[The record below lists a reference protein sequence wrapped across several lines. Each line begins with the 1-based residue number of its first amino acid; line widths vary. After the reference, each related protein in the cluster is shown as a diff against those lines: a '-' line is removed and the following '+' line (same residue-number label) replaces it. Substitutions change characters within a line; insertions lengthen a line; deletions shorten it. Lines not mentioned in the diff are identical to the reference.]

1 MKHRPDKYSLARLVL
16 INRQRRRRD
25 LRRNAPLRRGEK
37 VFFSLALLISLLGA
51 ALAIGIPLGY
61 RSLTADLPSVDQLAV
76 LLDEE
81 QGLLRQP
88 SRLVDRSGQH
98 TLLVLSPQEGERQF
112 LTYDQFPESLVLAT
126 LVLSQP
132 DFWDSPG
139 YVLDGWRDPDSHP
152 TLAQQLVFKFLLA
165 DEAPTPRRAF
175 RERLLAADLVAN
187 YSHEQLLAWFLNSSD
202 YGHYA
207 VGADSAAQLYFGKS
221 ASDLSLSEAAMLAFV
236 GQAPALNPLDAPY
249 AADAGR
255 REVLASLLKAGWITQ
270 PEALASAREL
280 PLIQPQEDDE
290 AGLVSDQFILLALA
304 QLDARLGVGRAQR
317 GGAVIYTSLDYS
329 LQLQADCTLG
339 TQLARLAG
347 REEPFTTRDGSPCD
361 AATLLPW
368 MDRSEELSD
377 LGAGALVLDPLTGQ
391 ILAAAGD
398 LSHHPA
404 GTAVTPFIYLA
415 GFARGLSPATLGW
428 DIPSGE
434 PDLGQVYQGPV
445 RLRTALVNDYLPPT
459 RTLIAQVGIETVH
472 RTAAS
477 LGLDLPTASLLEEDL
492 LLSPFA
498 LSSAYGILAAEGRW
512 VGQDI
517 VPSAGVPSL
526 SRGSGLDPAAVLLL
540 THEDGST
547 WQDWSASS
555 GRLILTPQLA
565 WLVTDVLA
573 DESARP
579 ANLSTEWLDI
589 GRQAAVRQ
597 ARTLDGSGAWT
608 VGYTPLR
615 VVTVFL
621 SGAGS
626 DSRLASDGLWSALAQ
641 ASLQNQP
648 AAAFDMPPGLV
659 SLRVCDPSGM
669 LPTDACQNVV
679 DEIFLEGSEPIGYDT
694 LFQEIEVNKETGQL
708 ATVFTPVEM
717 VEKRIYLVPPASA
730 RDWAQAA
737 GLDVPPSSYDAY
749 EVPKALPEVH
759 ITSPIMFSDGH
770 GLVEIRGTA
779 SGEDFVSY
787 RLEYGAGLN
796 PGSWYQLGEDISAPV
811 TEGLL
816 GEWNTTGLD
825 GVYTLRLMVLR
836 SEGRLEEALLQ
847 LTLDN
852 TLPVVTIQY
861 PAEGQE
867 LSLAEVPYIL
877 YKSEVQEA
885 FLEQVVFYLDG
896 EQVGSATTAPF
907 WFILPAELGKHVLR
921 VEAVDRVGN
930 MGQAEVH
937 FTVVK

>member
-1 MKHRPDKYSLARLVL
+1 MKHRPDKFSLARLVL
-16 INRQRRRRD
+16 IRRRHQRRLERRS
-25 LRRNAPLRRGEK
+25 APLRRGEK
-37 VFFSLALLISLLGA
+37 VFFSLALFFSLLGA
-51 ALAIGIPLGY
+51 ALVIGTALGY
-61 RSLTADLPSVDQLAV
+61 RSLTADLPSVDQLSV

-98 TLLVLSPQEGERQF
+98 TLLVLSPQEGERRF
-112 LTYDQFPESLVLAT
+112 LTYDQYPESLVLAT

-139 YVLDGWRDPDSHP
+139 YVVAGWRDPDSHP
-152 TLAQQLVFKFLLA
+152 TLAQQMVFKFLLA

-187 YSHEQLLAWFLNSSD
+187 YGHEQLLAWVLNSSD

-207 VGADSAAQLYFGKS
+207 VGAESAAQLYFGKS
-221 ASDLSLSEAAMLAFV
+221 ASDLTLSEAAMLAFV
-236 GQAPALNPLDAPY
+236 GQAPALNPLDSPY

-255 REVLASLLKAGWITQ
+255 REVLAALLKAGWIAQ

-280 PLIQPQEDDE
+280 PLIQPQEAGE
-290 AGLVSDQFILLALA
+290 AKLVSDQFIQLALA
-304 QLDARLGVGRAQR
+304 QLDSRLGVGRAQR
-317 GGAVIYTSLDYS
+317 GAAVIYTSLDYS
-329 LQLQADCTLG
+329 LQLQADCTLR
-339 TQLARLAG
+339 TQLNRLSG
-347 REEPFTTRDGSPCD
+347 RETITARDGSPCD
-361 AATLLPW
+361 AASLLPW
-368 MDRSEELSD
+368 MDAGEHVSD
-377 LGAGALVLDPLTGQ
+377 LTAGALVLDPLTGQ
-391 ILAAAGD
+391 ILAAVGD

-445 RLRTALVNDYLPPT
+445 RLRTALVNDYLPPA
-459 RTLIAQVGIETVH
+459 RTLIAQVGVETVH

-477 LGLDLPTASLLEEDL
+477 LGLDLPTTSLLEEDL
-492 LLSPFA
+492 MLSPFA
-498 LSSAYGILAAEGRW
+498 LSSAYGVLAAEGRW

-517 VPSAGVPSL
+517 TPSAGVSSP

-540 THEDGST
+540 TYADGST
-547 WQDWSASS
+547 WQDWSTPSS
-555 GRLILTPQLA
+555 QLILTPQLA

-579 ANLSTEWLDI
+579 AILSTEWLDI
-589 GRQAAVRQ
+589 GRQAAARQ

-626 DSRLASDGLWSALAQ
+626 DSRPASDGLWSALAQ
-641 ASLQNQP
+641 AALQNQP
-648 AAAFDMPPGLV
+648 AVAFEMPPGLV

-679 DEIFLEGSEPIGYDT
+679 EELFLEGSQPTGYDT

-708 ATVFTPVEM
+708 ATVYTPVEM

-730 RDWAQAA
+730 REWAQAA

-749 EVPKALPEVH
+749 KVPKALPEVH

-796 PGSWYQLGEDISAPV
+796 PGSWYQLGEDVSAPV

-816 GEWNTTGLD
+816 GEWDTAGLD

-836 SEGRLEEALLQ
+836 SESSLEEALLQ

-852 TLPVVTIQY
+852 TLPVVSIQY
-861 PAEGQE
+861 PTDGQE
-867 LSLAEVPYIL
+867 LSLADKPYIL

-885 FLEQVVFYLDG
+885 FLEQVLFYLDG
-896 EQVGSATTAPF
+896 EQVGTATKAPF

-930 MGQAEVH
+930 MDHAEVH